1 MPVEQRAQRRRRPR
15 AVCTARS
22 WRILWIKGEYPNE
35 INFFCCMMTHLFFTR
50 GGQTKVPT
58 LDNLN
63 HFQTLTKYKLTK
75 SQ

>member
-35 INFFCCMMTHLFFTR
+35 ITFF
-50 GGQTKVPT
+50 VV
-58 LDNLN
+58 
-63 HFQTLTKYKLTK
+63 
-75 SQ
+75 